1 MTQRSFPGMH
11 QAEKSLRL
19 RLFGTL
25 AGMISPEEFLDGKV
39 DMMVVGLKA
48 LLSTNTIRCVHD
60 KWSNLSLQSH
70 FYEKFQRV

>member
-1 MTQRSFPGMH
+1 MH

-25 AGMISPEEFLDGKV
+25 AGMIEPEEFLDGKV
-39 DMMVVGLKA
+39 DMMIVGLKA

-60 KWSNLSLQSH
+60 EWGNLSLHTH
-70 FYEKFQRV
+70 FCQILKRA